1 MKSGAFMNEI
11 KKRKLWEINRRVVV
25 IPILLFLH
33 LIPTSVICS
42 ISNKTRVKTTKIH
55 ENHGHWHKYR
65 KFSLLITGVTLTL
78 FLIPIVSAQ
87 APTAAFSGTP
97 TTGQAPLTVAFT
109 DQSTGSPTGWAW
121 FFGDENYTGPWTEV
135 NASAGWM
142 ARIHFSSVAMPDG
155 SLVIMGGT
163 SGGPAQ
169 TLDFLN
175 DTWRSTDNGATWT
188 EQTASAGWTARNGQ
202 TSVAMPDGS
211 IVLMGGWD
219 GNSLRAK
226 GDVWRSTDNGATWTE
241 QTASAGWT
249 ARYEFS
255 SVAMPDGSIVMMGGS
270 DGVGTNYNDVW
281 RSTDNGATW
290 TEMNASAGWTPREE
304 HTSVAMPDG
313 SIVLMGGLEAGNNFM
328 NDVWRSTDEGTTW
341 TEMNASAGW
350 SPRYGHTSVAMPDG
364 SIVLMG
370 GWDGSYRNDVWR
382 STDDG
387 ATWTQVNAGAG
398 WPGRWSQSSA
408 VMPDG
413 SIVLMGGVINWVGGV
428 YTEMNDVWRLMPVG
442 SFAQNPSHT
451 YTTPGVYNVALQA
464 YNAVGYNS
472 STKTGYITVTGL
484 SRPVVNFIGTPTQGT
499 APLTVSFTDLSSN
512 NPNGWAWFF
521 NDNNFTAIWTQQTTH
536 AGWSVRDGHTSVAMP
551 DGSIVLMGGENATTH
566 TFYNDVWRSTDNGAT
581 WTEMNA
587 SAGWT
592 ARIGHSSVAMPDG
605 SIVLMG
611 GLGTSGKLMNDTW
624 RSTDNGVTWT
634 EINASSGWSPRD
646 DFSSVVMS
654 DGSIVL
660 IGGFDGNP
668 NDRNDV
674 WRSTDN
680 GAHWTL
686 MTASAGWYARDSQS
700 SVVMSD
706 GSIVLMGGEDSNE
719 NALNDV
725 WRSIDNG
732 ATWTEQT
739 ASAGWT
745 ARLGQ
750 TSVVMPDG
758 SIVLMGGY
766 DGGANWYNDTWRS
779 MDNGATWTEVNA
791 SSGWPAR
798 DFFSSVAMPDGSIVL
813 MGGWNWYG
821 PSDYNDVWRM
831 TPGWSFAEESSE
843 QNPSHTYTTPGVY
856 NVALQAYN
864 SAGSNSTLKI
874 GYITVTGSI
883 SPTVTSVNPNNG
895 PISGGNSV
903 TLTGTGFTGA
913 TLVTFGPTPATNV
926 TVINDTTITA
936 TNPAEAVGTVNVTVT
951 NPIGTSATSPADQY
965 TYTVPQ
971 NEVPLAGFTGTPT
984 SGYCTSQCNIHG
996 SVDRQPHRLDLVLW
1010 R

>member
-1 MKSGAFMNEI
+1 MILGDLRIMAQHGRS
-11 KKRKLWEINRRVVV
+11 RPRV
-25 IPILLFLH
+25 P
-33 LIPTSVICS
+33 
-42 ISNKTRVKTTKIH
+42 
-55 ENHGHWHKYR
+55 G
-65 KFSLLITGVTLTL
+65 
-78 FLIPIVSAQ
+78 
-87 APTAAFSGTP
+87 
-97 TTGQAPLTVAFT
+97 GQQ
-109 DQSTGSPTGWAW
+109 DMSYS
-121 FFGDENYTGPWTEV
+121 
-135 NASAGWM
+135 
-142 ARIHFSSVAMPDG
+142 
-155 SLVIMGGT
+155 
-163 SGGPAQ
+163 
-169 TLDFLN
+169 
-175 DTWRSTDNGATWT
+175 
-188 EQTASAGWTARNGQ
+188 
-202 TSVAMPDGS
+202 SVAMPDGS

-249 ARYEFS
+249 ARYELS

-290 TEMNASAGWTPREE
+290 TEMNTSAGWTAREE

-328 NDVWRSTDEGTTW
+328 NDVWRSTD
-341 TEMNASAGW
+341 
-350 SPRYGHTSVAMPDG
+350 
-364 SIVLMG
+364 
-370 GWDGSYRNDVWR
+370 
-382 STDDG
+382 
-387 ATWTQVNAGAG
+387 
-398 WPGRWSQSSA
+398 
-408 VMPDG
+408 
-413 SIVLMGGVINWVGGV
+413 
-428 YTEMNDVWRLMPVG
+428 
-442 SFAQNPSHT
+442 
-451 YTTPGVYNVALQA
+451 
-464 YNAVGYNS
+464 
-472 STKTGYITVTGL
+472 
-484 SRPVVNFIGTPTQGT
+484 
-499 APLTVSFTDLSSN
+499 
-512 NPNGWAWFF
+512 
-521 NDNNFTAIWTQQTTH
+521 
-536 AGWSVRDGHTSVAMP
+536 
-551 DGSIVLMGGENATTH
+551 
-566 TFYNDVWRSTDNGAT
+566 
-581 WTEMNA
+581 
-587 SAGWT
+587 
-592 ARIGHSSVAMPDG
+592 
-605 SIVLMG
+605 
-611 GLGTSGKLMNDTW
+611 
-624 RSTDNGVTWT
+624 NGVTWT

-646 DFSSVVMS
+646 DF
-654 DGSIVL
+654 
-660 IGGFDGNP
+660 
-668 NDRNDV
+668 
-674 WRSTDN
+674 
-680 GAHWTL
+680 
-686 MTASAGWYARDSQS
+686 S

-791 SSGWPAR
+791 SSGWPGR

-856 NVALQAYN
+856 NVALQAYD

-903 TLTGTGFTGA
+903 TLIGTGFTGA